1 MRALVGHIAQ
11 NRNLPANRIRY
22 GDDSLYPIAE
32 IYFNNP
38 RRARHMLTGC
48 MFQLTSG

>member
-11 NRNLPANRIRY
+11 NRNLLANRIRY

-32 IYFNNP
+32 IYFTILE
-38 RRARHMLTGC
+38 RRVICLLAAC
-48 MFQLTSG
+48 SS